1 MPQGRS
7 GLSTRTALNTVLD
20 AGEVWI
26 NIDVTALEDGSATDP
41 WGDATAASGAVRLGG
56 TRGGNTFAVN
66 RVIRQMPVDGAIGPI
81 KGFNRRQTSTPT
93 LTVNALEISEENVE
107 YAIAGANNAAAGVF
121 AKITGGE
128 IEDTDYITNVA
139 IASTVKGT
147 DTPIVIVITNAM
159 VMEAPE
165 LTFTDE
171 DEVVMSISFVGHVLA
186 SAPNTEAFAIYH
198 PGTVNPA

>member
-26 NIDVTALEDGSATDP
+26 NIDVTALEDGSASDP
-41 WGDATAASGAVRLGG
+41 WGDATSASGAVRLGG

-81 KGFNRRQTSTPT
+81 KGFNRRQSSTPT
-93 LTVNALEISEENVE
+93 LTVNALEISEENIE
-107 YAIAGANNAAAGVF
+107 YALAGANNAAAGVF

-128 IEDTDYITNVA
+128 IEDGDYITNVA

-147 DTPIVIVITNAM
+147 NTPIVIVITNAM

-198 PGTVNPA
+198 PGTVVPA

>member
-1 MPQGRS
+1 MQGRS
-7 GLSTRTALNTVLD
+7 GLSSRTALNTVLD
-20 AGEVWI
+20 AGEVWL
-26 NIDVTALEDGSATDP
+26 NIDITALEDGSASDP
-41 WGDATAASGAVRLGG
+41 WGDAIAASSAIRLGG

-66 RVIRQMPVDGAIGPI
+66 RVIRQMPVDGAIGPV
-81 KGFNRRQTSTPT
+81 KGFNRRQSSQPT

-107 YAIAGANNAAAGVF
+107 FAFAGANNSAAGVF

-128 IEDTDYITNVA
+128 IEDGDYITNVA

-147 DTPIVIVITNAM
+147 ATPIVIVLFNAM

-165 LTFTDE
+165 LSFTDE
-171 DEVVMSISFVGHVLA
+171 DEVVMSIGFVGHVL
-186 SAPNTEAFAIYH
+186 STTPNTEAFAIYH